1 MAQDPNEESGEYD
14 SIPDNPLN
22 KLMPKGASKGYGGNK
37 SFIAKLMECQQS
49 LAVLHW
55 KTTSFAEHKAL
66 GEAYESLADQ
76 IDGFVESFISIKGRE
91 VLNGITTLS
100 IMNDVKSVLMAVE
113 NVLRKDIPSVVGEKE
128 TSLLNLRDE
137 MLDLVQHTRYLL
149 TLK

>member
-1 MAQDPNEESGEYD
+1 MADPYEDNGKYD
-14 SIPDNPLN
+14 SSEDNPLN
-22 KLMPKGASKGYGGNK
+22 KLMPKGASKGYGGSK

-76 IDGFVESFISIKGRE
+76 IDGFVESFIGVKGRE

-149 TLK
+149 TLS

>member
-1 MAQDPNEESGEYD
+1 MANMNEESGEYD
-14 SIPDNPLN
+14 SVQDNPLN
-22 KLMPKGASKGYGGNK
+22 KLMPKGASKAYGGNK
-37 SFIAKLMECQQS
+37 PFIAKLMECQQS

-76 IDGFVESFISIKGRE
+76 IDGFVESFIGVKGRE

-149 TLK
+149 TLS

>member
-1 MAQDPNEESGEYD
+1 
-14 SIPDNPLN
+14 
-22 KLMPKGASKGYGGNK
+22 
-37 SFIAKLMECQQS
+37 MECQQS

-55 KTTSFAEHKAL
+55 KTTSYAEHKAL

-91 VLNGITTLS
+91 VLNGITSLS

-113 NVLRKDIPSVVGEKE
+113 NVLRKDIPSAVGDKE

-149 TLK
+149 TLS

>member
-1 MAQDPNEESGEYD
+1 MNEESGEYD
-14 SIPDNPLN
+14 SVQDNPLN
-22 KLMPKGASKGYGGNK
+22 KLLPKGPSKGYGGNK
-37 SFIAKLMECQQS
+37 PFIAKLMECQQS

-66 GEAYESLADQ
+66 GEAYEKLADQ
-76 IDGFVESFISIKGRE
+76 IDGFVESFIGVKGRE
-91 VLNGITTLS
+91 VLNGITSLS

-149 TLK
+149 TLS

>member
-1 MAQDPNEESGEYD
+1 MANDNEASGEYEAV
-14 SIPDNPLN
+14 SDNPLN
-22 KLMPKGASKGYGGNK
+22 QLLPKGKTKGYGGSK
-37 SFIAKLMECQQS
+37 PFIAKIMECQQS

-55 KTTSFAEHKAL
+55 RTESFAEHKAL
-66 GEAYESLADQ
+66 GEAYEKLADLL
-76 IDGFVESFISIKGRE
+76 DGFVESLISVKGRS
-91 VLNGITTLS
+91 VLNGITTLA

-149 TLK
+149 TLS

>member
-1 MAQDPNEESGEYD
+1 MAKDPNEASGEYD
-14 SIPDNPLN
+14 SIDDNPLN
-22 KLMPKGASKGYGGNK
+22 QLMPKGPAKGYGGSK

-55 KTTSFAEHKAL
+55 KTTSYAEHKAL

-91 VLNGITTLS
+91 VLNGITSLS

>member
-1 MAQDPNEESGEYD
+1 MADTYEDDGKYD
-14 SIPDNPLN
+14 SSEDNPLN
-22 KLMPKGASKGYGGNK
+22 KLMPKGASKGYGGSK

-55 KTTSFAEHKAL
+55 KTTSYAEHKAL
-66 GEAYESLADQ
+66 GKAYESLADQ
-76 IDGFVESFISIKGRE
+76 IDGFVESFIGVKGRE

-113 NVLRKDIPSVVGEKE
+113 NVLRKDIPSAVGEKE

-149 TLK
+149 TLS

>member
-1 MAQDPNEESGEYD
+1 MANMNEESGEYD
-14 SIPDNPLN
+14 SVQDNPLN
-22 KLMPKGASKGYGGNK
+22 KLLPKGPSKGYGGNK
-37 SFIAKLMECQQS
+37 PFIAKLMECQQS

-66 GEAYESLADQ
+66 GEAYEKLADQ
-76 IDGFVESFISIKGRE
+76 IDGFVESFIGLKGRE
-91 VLNGITTLS
+91 VLNGITSLS

-149 TLK
+149 TLS

>member
-1 MAQDPNEESGEYD
+1 MAQDPNEESGKYD
-14 SIPDNPLN
+14 SVQDNPLN

>member
-1 MAQDPNEESGEYD
+1 MANMNEESGEYD
-14 SIPDNPLN
+14 SVQDNPLN

-76 IDGFVESFISIKGRE
+76 IDGFVESFIGVKGRE

-149 TLK
+149 TLS

>member
-1 MAQDPNEESGEYD
+1 MANMNEESGEYD
-14 SIPDNPLN
+14 SVQDNPLN
-22 KLMPKGASKGYGGNK
+22 KLMPKGAPKGYGGSK

-76 IDGFVESFISIKGRE
+76 IDGFVESFIGVKGRE

-149 TLK
+149 TLS

>member
-1 MAQDPNEESGEYD
+1 MADTYEDDGKYD
-14 SIPDNPLN
+14 SSEDNPLN
-22 KLMPKGASKGYGGNK
+22 KLMPKGASKGYGGSK

-55 KTTSFAEHKAL
+55 KTTSYAEHKAL
-66 GEAYESLADQ
+66 GKAYESLADQ
-76 IDGFVESFISIKGRE
+76 IDGFVESFIGIKGRE
-91 VLNGITTLS
+91 VLNGIITLS

-113 NVLRKDIPSVVGEKE
+113 NVLRKDIPSAVGEKE

-149 TLK
+149 TLS

>member
-1 MAQDPNEESGEYD
+1 MANMNNDSGEYD
-14 SIPDNPLN
+14 SVQDNPLN

-37 SFIAKLMECQQS
+37 PFIAKLMECQQS

-66 GEAYESLADQ
+66 GEAYESLADH
-76 IDGFVESFISIKGRE
+76 IDGFVESFIGVKGRE

-149 TLK
+149 TLS

>member
-1 MAQDPNEESGEYD
+1 MNEESGEYD
-14 SIPDNPLN
+14 SVQDNPLN

-37 SFIAKLMECQQS
+37 PFIAKLMECQQS

-149 TLK
+149 TLS

>member
-1 MAQDPNEESGEYD
+1 MANMNEESGEYN
-14 SIPDNPLN
+14 SVQDNPLN

-37 SFIAKLMECQQS
+37 PFIAKLMECQQS

-149 TLK
+149 TLS

>member
-1 MAQDPNEESGEYD
+1 MANMNEESGEYD
-14 SIPDNPLN
+14 SVQDNPLN
-22 KLMPKGASKGYGGNK
+22 KLLPKGPSKGYGGNK
-37 SFIAKLMECQQS
+37 PFIAKLMECQQS

-66 GEAYESLADQ
+66 GEAYEKLADQ
-76 IDGFVESFISIKGRE
+76 IDGFVESFIGVKGRE

-149 TLK
+149 TLS

>member
-1 MAQDPNEESGEYD
+1 MADTYEDNGKYD
-14 SIPDNPLN
+14 SSEDNPLN
-22 KLMPKGASKGYGGNK
+22 KLMPKGVSKSSGGSK

-76 IDGFVESFISIKGRE
+76 IDGFVESFIGVKGRE

-113 NVLRKDIPSVVGEKE
+113 NVLRKDIPSAVGEKE

-149 TLK
+149 TLS